1 MSCCLHHAAAAVCVH
16 SGVPLTTFTPGYI
29 SKDVI
34 YSNGTK
40 PGWNW

>member
-1 MSCCLHHAAAAVCVH
+1 MRNVLCFLTPVC
-16 SGVPLTTFTPGYI
+16 SGEPLSTFTPGYI
-29 SKDVI
+29 DKNVI